1 MKDMHI
7 YINRLRLCR
16 RPPSDGLL
24 ACWPAGLLA
33 CWPAGFAGL
42 LACWLADDWLADCW
56 PLKFDMPKTV
66 ILVAWRVHSSAFWHP
81 GAPFC

>member
-1 MKDMHI
+1 LCVQRKLSRRRDREREVGRKRKRKRRSSRSKRRRRRGMKDMHI

-33 CWPAGFAGL
+33 CWPAG
-42 LACWLADDWLADCW
+42 
-56 PLKFDMPKTV
+56 V
-66 ILVAWRVHSSAFWHP
+66 LV
-81 GAPFC
+81 G